1 LGRGPPA
8 PGRLQRGATL
18 TSHRPG
24 LVERAGAAPAGSPG
38 RVAFW
43 AIGLGGAAALF
54 LLWQVIQPLLV
65 IAAGI
70 LIGILLDACVRGI
83 RWLLPIGRAFA
94 LALTCLAFTT
104 LFVGAVAWGGYQ
116 LAVQAEEL
124 VRTATEVLDDWRA
137 ELDLLGIRGDSGA
150 EEGEEGEEAVAAEA
164 GADVEESG
172 SESVARFLLP
182 DPENLLERVNAIFRT
197 TFGAIGDTAVIVF
210 VAVFTAADPSAY
222 RNGLLSLV
230 PSRRREDVARLLD
243 DTGTM
248 LRWWLLGQLF
258 AMLAVG
264 IATWLLLTAIG
275 MPSALL
281 LGLQAGILTFIP
293 FLGPFIGG
301 AAIMLVAMAQG
312 GTMIFWAL
320 GGYVLIQSVEG
331 YLLTPLV
338 QQRTVD
344 LRPLLLITAMILFG
358 TLFGLL
364 GIALA
369 TPLVAV
375 IRLLV
380 LRLYVDDVLGGA
392 HRPEA
397 ETADRD

>member
-1 LGRGPPA
+1 VRDGP
-8 PGRLQRGATL
+8 
-18 TSHRPG
+18 
-24 LVERAGAAPAGSPG
+24 AGASG

-65 IAAGI
+65 IGAGI
-70 LIGILLDACVRGI
+70 LIGVLLDACVRGI

-94 LALTCLAFTT
+94 LALTCMAFTMI
-104 LFVGAVAWGGYQ
+104 FVGAFAWGGYQ

-124 VRTATEVLDDWRA
+124 ARTVTDVLDDWRA
-137 ELDLLGIRGDSGA
+137 ELDLLGISGDSAVA
-150 EEGEEGEEAVAAEA
+150 ESEEAYAAEA
-164 GADVEESG
+164 GEAESG
-172 SESVARFLLP
+172 SESLAKFLLP
-182 DPENLLERVNAIFRT
+182 DPENLVDRVGAVFRT
-197 TFGAIGDTAVIVF
+197 TFGAIGDSAIIIF
-210 VAVFTAADPSAY
+210 VAVFTAANPSAY
-222 RNGLLSLV
+222 RNGLLSLA
-230 PSRRREDVARLLD
+230 PRQRRQDFARLLD
-243 DTGTM
+243 DIGTM
-248 LRWWLLGQLF
+248 LRWWLVGQLC
-258 AMLAVG
+258 AMTAVG
-264 IATWLLLTAIG
+264 TTTWLLLTAIG

-301 AAIMLVAMAQG
+301 VAIMLVAMAQG

-320 GGYVLIQSVEG
+320 GGYALIQSAEG

-344 LRPLLLITAMILFG
+344 LRPLLAITAMILFG

-380 LRLYVDDVLGGA
+380 LRLYVDEALGGEHQPA
-392 HRPEA
+392 AAR
-397 ETADRD
+397 ADRD

>member
-1 LGRGPPA
+1 VRDGPT
-8 PGRLQRGATL
+8 GA
-18 TSHRPG
+18 S
-24 LVERAGAAPAGSPG
+24 G

-43 AIGLGGAAALF
+43 AIGLAGAAALF

-70 LIGILLDACVRGI
+70 LIGVLLDACVRGL
-83 RWLLPIGRAFA
+83 RWLLPIGRAVA

-104 LFVGAVAWGGYQ
+104 LFVGAFAWGGYQ
-116 LAVQAEEL
+116 LTVQAEEL
-124 VRTATEVLDDWRA
+124 VRTVSGVLDDWRA
-137 ELDLLGIRGDSGA
+137 ELGLLGIGGDRDPTES
-150 EEGEEGEEAVAAEA
+150 EEAMAADTGEA
-164 GADVEESG
+164 ESS
-172 SESVARFLLP
+172 SESLARFLLP
-182 DPENLLERVNAIFRT
+182 DPENLVERVGSIFRT
-197 TFGAIGDTAVIVF
+197 TFGALGDTAVIIF
-210 VAVFTAADPSAY
+210 VAIFTAADPSAY

-230 PSRRREDVARLLD
+230 PRRRRLDFALILD
-243 DTGTM
+243 DIGTM
-248 LRWWLLGQLF
+248 LRWWLVGQLF
-258 AMLAVG
+258 AMIAVG
-264 IATWLLLTAIG
+264 TATWLLLTAIG

-312 GTMIFWAL
+312 STMIFWAL

-344 LRPLLLITAMILFG
+344 LRPLLAITAMILFG

-375 IRLLV
+375 IRLLM
-380 LRLYVDDVLGGA
+380 LRLYVDDALGGA
-392 HRPEA
+392 HQPEA
-397 ETADRD
+397 ETADPD

>member
-1 LGRGPPA
+1 MRG
-8 PGRLQRGATL
+8 L
-18 TSHRPG
+18 
-24 LVERAGAAPAGSPG
+24 
-38 RVAFW
+38 
-43 AIGLGGAAALF
+43 
-54 LLWQVIQPLLV
+54 
-65 IAAGI
+65 
-70 LIGILLDACVRGI
+70 
-83 RWLLPIGRAFA
+83 RWLLPIGRGLA

-104 LFVGAVAWGGYQ
+104 LFVGAFAWGGYQ
-116 LAVQAEEL
+116 LAVQAEAL
-124 VRTATEVLDDWRA
+124 AQTATEVFDDWRA
-137 ELDLLGIRGDSGA
+137 ELDLLGISGDSGA
-150 EEGEEGEEAVAAEA
+150 AEGEEVVAAEA
-164 GADVEESG
+164 GEDEAESG
-172 SESVARFLLP
+172 SESLAKFLLP
-182 DPENLLERVNAIFRT
+182 DPENLVERVGSIFRT
-197 TFGAIGDTAVIVF
+197 TFGAIGDTAVIIF
-210 VAVFTAADPSAY
+210 VAIFTAADPSAY

-230 PSRRREDVARLLD
+230 PRRRRQHFALILD

-248 LRWWLLGQLF
+248 LRWWLVGQLF

-264 IATWLLLTAIG
+264 TATWLLLTAIG

-301 AAIMLVAMAQG
+301 VAIMLTAMAQG

-320 GGYVLIQSVEG
+320 GGYALIQSVEG

-344 LRPLLLITAMILFG
+344 LRPLLAITAMILFG

-380 LRLYVDDVLGGA
+380 LRLYVDDALGGA
-392 HRPEA
+392 HLPAA
-397 ETADRD
+397 ETADPD

>member
-8 PGRLQRGATL
+8 PDRLQRGATL

-65 IAAGI
+65 IGAGI
-70 LIGILLDACVRGI
+70 LIGVLLDACVRGI

-104 LFVGAVAWGGYQ
+104 LFVGAFTWGGYQ
-116 LAVQAEEL
+116 LAVQAEAL
-124 VRTATEVLDDWRA
+124 VQTATEVFDDWRA
-137 ELDLLGIRGDSGA
+137 ELDLLGISGDSDEA
-150 EEGEEGEEAVAAEA
+150 DEAAVAAEA
-164 GADVEESG
+164 GEQESG
-172 SESVARFLLP
+172 SESVAKFFVP
-182 DPENLLERVNAIFRT
+182 DPENLVERVGSVFRT
-197 TFGAIGDTAVIVF
+197 TFGAIGDTAVIIF
-210 VAVFTAADPSAY
+210 VAIFTAADPNAY

-230 PSRRREDVARLLD
+230 PPRRREDFARLLD

-248 LRWWLLGQLF
+248 LRWWLLGQLV

-264 IATWLLLTAIG
+264 TATWLLLTAIG

-293 FLGPFIGG
+293 FLGPFLGG

-320 GGYVLIQSVEG
+320 GGYVLIQSAEG

-344 LRPLLLITAMILFG
+344 VRPLLVITAMILFG

-380 LRLYVDDVLGGA
+380 LRLYVDDALGGA
-392 HRPEA
+392 HLPTA
-397 ETADRD
+397 EKADPD